1 MVESRT
7 LETGCLGHQVSA
19 PLSANPLLWVS
30 CVGLCPAVFGPQW
43 QHFHVLCSA
52 LSPSPISSKPLPLE
66 ALHSL
71 AAWRMISNFLPPKLT
86 LCVVPI
92 LCSVLP
98 LACPMEEA
106 SCVPSL
112 GSLPA
117 LPSSRPFL
125 HPPPP
130 CFVLTLF
137 HPPGNTFTLL
147 PHIPSTQQAPCLTS
161 TLSLRPSSPVTPTS
175 PPTRSPTYLHPCP
188 ALQTPLPL
196 APSHHLGHGELPFPP
211 ELSAFLPGCSSDP
224 SCFHSVCSSLFW
236 VQQPR
241 AYPHVP
247 LWPGPSPG
255 LHSPVAGCPRHSCS
269 GEGRV

>member
-1 MVESRT
+1 MVESQT

-19 PLSANPLLWVS
+19 PLSVNPLLWVS
-30 CVGLCPAVFGPQW
+30 CMGLCPAVFGPQW

-52 LSPSPISSKPLPLE
+52 LCPSPISSKPLPLE

-71 AAWRMISNFLPPKLT
+71 AARRMISNFLPPKLT
-86 LCVVPI
+86 SCVVPI

-98 LACPMEEA
+98 LACPMEET

-112 GSLPA
+112 GFLPA

-137 HPPGNTFTLL
+137 HPPGSTFTLL

-188 ALQTPLPL
+188 ALQTPLPWLPPITWVSGSCLSCQSCQHSSPAAPTL
-196 APSHHLGHGELPFPP
+196 AAFT
-211 ELSAFLPGCSSDP
+211 LSAPAYSGSSSQEPTHTFLCG
-224 SCFHSVCSSLFW
+224 
-236 VQQPR
+236 Q
-241 AYPHVP
+241 AP
-247 LWPGPSPG
+247 LLGSIH
-255 LHSPVAGCPRHSCS
+255 L
-269 GEGRV
+269 